1 MISLTPDWGFV
12 GSLTRDLLLHQYGFE
27 SWISSSM
34 HAAHRNLEIN
44 IQGQVFS
51 LRMVGH
57 ATWIDQW
64 PETFMILINDISSPH
79 LGKFVVTYLNEILI
93 LNRCWEERLHH
104 VHSVLEFLRVH
115 RFQVKGKKSIFGW
128 TNFSPVSSI
137 HFGQNKGAPIQEEHH
152 HPLIFLN
159 SLSTIQEEHHL
170 KWETYIQKF
179 HILIKYKKG
188 VTNKPEDLL
197 SRPPLQVVQML

>member
-1 MISLTPDWGFV
+1 
-12 GSLTRDLLLHQYGFE
+12 
-27 SWISSSM
+27 M

-44 IQGQVFS
+44 IQVQVFS

-115 RFQVKGKKSIFGW
+115 RFQVKGKKSIFGQ
-128 TNFSPVSSI
+128 TSVQYRVFILDRIRVHQFKKNTIILSF
-137 HFGQNKGAPIQEEHH
+137 
-152 HPLIFLN
+152 FLN

-179 HILIKYKKG
+179 HIVIEYKKG